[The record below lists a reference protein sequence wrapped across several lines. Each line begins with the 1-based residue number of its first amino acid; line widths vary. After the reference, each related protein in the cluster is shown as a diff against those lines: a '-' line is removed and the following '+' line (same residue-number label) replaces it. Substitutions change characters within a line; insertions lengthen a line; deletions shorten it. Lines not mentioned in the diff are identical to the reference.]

1 MPPTETSPH
10 QNLRPSATLSRVFD
24 GKTRPRR
31 WLYCFHRASDMQL
44 RSAPLST
51 IFASLLA
58 SVIVSCISLL
68 RDAQLTYVHTLPNGP
83 GRFSKKR
90 GTTNGATAY
99 TDRSA
104 PFATGSCPVLSKST
118 YTAPILK
125 KVAPVFLSQ
134 EQTHVLKLAQEG
146 RSLFYTGSAGT
157 GKSVLLREIIKALKK
172 KHIKTNDALAITAST
187 GIAACNIGGVTIHSF
202 AGIGHS
208 LPKRSARTRKR
219 APGG

>member
-1 MPPTETSPH
+1 
-10 QNLRPSATLSRVFD
+10 
-24 GKTRPRR
+24 
-31 WLYCFHRASDMQL
+31 MQL

-146 RSLFYTGSAGT
+146 RSLFYTGSAGQYSRLHSHASTSFDFLGT

-172 KHIKTNDALAITAST
+172 KHIKTNDALVITAST
-187 GIAACNIGGVTIHSF
+187 GTPHSGLL
-202 AGIGHS
+202 ALSLLTHS
-208 LPKRSARTRKR
+208 RHCCM
-219 APGG
+219 